1 MFKKDKV
8 ALDMQSISTL
18 VSEGC
23 TIDGNVKAPA
33 FARIDGQITGNVTV
47 DEGLILGEKGSIK
60 GNVITKEMIVF
71 GTVNGNLQV
80 KSLQIKAS
88 GKITG
93 DIHTQVLEVETGAVY
108 DGILSMTTNTK
119 PAQIQNNISAEI
131 PKIESVETQSIK
143 PTQTQVSK
151 PKARRPV
158 EIEFRVE
165 G

>member
-8 ALDMQSISTL
+8 ALDMQTIATL

-23 TIDGNVKAPA
+23 IIDGNIKAPA
-33 FARIDGQITGNVTV
+33 FARIDGQITGNVMI
-47 DEGLILGEKGSIK
+47 DEGLILGEKGLIQ
-60 GNVITKEMIVF
+60 GNIITKEMIVY
-71 GTVNGNLQV
+71 GTVNGNLHV
-80 KSLQIKAS
+80 TSLQIKAS

-119 PAQIQNNISAEI
+119 PAQIQNNKSAEI
-131 PKIESVETQSIK
+131 PKIQEAEAQIK

>member
-119 PAQIQNNISAEI
+119 PVQIANNMSAEI

-143 PTQTQVSK
+143 PMQTQSGK
-151 PKARRPV
+151 TKARRPV